1 MGGSFDRRP
10 GSKYA
15 GLAFFAIG
23 VACFVLAGLLVYSF
37 SGKIVSGPSETVAG
51 PAPTIDRAGGRK
63 EGPAPAIDGAGPGGG
78 AEPTQG
84 APWVLYITG
93 EVRSPGVYSLPSG
106 SRVFQLVEAAGGLGP
121 QADPVQVNLASPL
134 ADGVH
139 VHVPSLRADSPVSPS
154 VAGGS
159 SGSPPASISFI
170 KDARVNVNT
179 ASAAELETIPG
190 VGPVTARAII
200 DRRETR
206 GPFRSVED
214 LLDVK
219 GIGPKKLEAM
229 RESVTVR

>member
-10 GSKYA
+10 GKYA

-51 PAPTIDRAGGRK
+51 PAPTIDRAGGKK
-63 EGPAPAIDGAGPGGG
+63 EAPVSAIDGAGREGGR
-78 AEPTQG
+78 EPTEG

-93 EVRSPGVYSLPSG
+93 EVRSPGVYSLPPG

-139 VHVPSLRADSPVSPS
+139 VHVPSLRADSPVPPP

-159 SGSPPASISFI
+159 PPTSTSFV

-229 RESVTVR
+229 RESVSVR